1 MSMVSEEER
10 EEGREKTVKGKK
22 KYEGEG
28 GGRKAII
35 GIQEEVHRDTHRGV
49 RGGEEEELQ
58 GWKLLRSL
66 NERTRRGEGSEGRNR
81 LC

>member
-1 MSMVSEEER
+1 MLSRTKMSMVSEEER

-35 GIQEEVHRDTHRGV
+35 GIQ
-49 RGGEEEELQ
+49 
-58 GWKLLRSL
+58 
-66 NERTRRGEGSEGRNR
+66 
-81 LC
+81 